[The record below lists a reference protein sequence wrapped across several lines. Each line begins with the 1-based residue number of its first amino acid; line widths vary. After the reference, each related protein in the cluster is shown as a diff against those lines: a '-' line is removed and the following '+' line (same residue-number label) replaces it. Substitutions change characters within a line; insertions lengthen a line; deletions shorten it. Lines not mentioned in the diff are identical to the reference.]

1 MNSEEPLS
9 YDQITDHLY
18 IGARPQP
25 GDWFEL
31 AALGITVDIDLQ
43 VEGQD
48 RFYKNVP
55 DVYLWLPTPDWYGPN
70 SQTLLTATHFIRMMI
85 AQDRIVYVH
94 CSMGVGR
101 SPAVAAAFLVT
112 LGMTVSAAVAMVKA
126 KRPKAKLN
134 ATQIEHLEE
143 FAAQWKGQEAKKEGP
158 SG

>member
-1 MNSEEPLS
+1 MNMEEPLS

-18 IGARPQP
+18 VGARPQP

-31 AALGITVDIDLQ
+31 AALGITVDVDLQ

-70 SQTLLTATHFIRMMI
+70 SQMLMTATQFIRMMI

-101 SPAVAAAFLVT
+101 SPAVAVAYLVT
-112 LGMTVSAAVAMVKA
+112 LGMTVSAALAIVQA
-126 KRPKAKLN
+126 KRPTIKLN
-134 ATQIEHLEE
+134 KTQIAHLHE
-143 FAAQWKGQEAKKEGP
+143 FATMWTQQQEK
-158 SG
+158 

>member
-1 MNSEEPLS
+1 MNEEEPLS

-18 IGARPQP
+18 VGARPQP
-25 GDWFEL
+25 SDWFEL

-70 SQTLLTATHFIRMMI
+70 LQTLMNATRFIRMMI
-85 AQDRIVYVH
+85 AQGRIVYVH

-101 SPAVAAAFLVT
+101 SPAVAAAYLVT
-112 LGMTVSAAVAMVKA
+112 LGMTVNTALATVQA
-126 KRPKAKLN
+126 KRSKAKLN
-134 ATQIEHLEE
+134 ATQIAHLEE
-143 FAAQWKGQEAKKEGP
+143 FAAQWSEQQEKV
-158 SG
+158 

>member
-1 MNSEEPLS
+1 MNMEEPLS

-18 IGARPQP
+18 VGARPQP

-31 AALGITVDIDLQ
+31 AALGITVDVDLQ

-70 SQTLLTATHFIRMMI
+70 SQTLMTATRFVRMMI

-101 SPAVAAAFLVT
+101 SPAVAVAYLVT
-112 LGMTVSAAVAMVKA
+112 LGMTISAALAIVQT
-126 KRPKAKLN
+126 KRPTVKLN
-134 ATQIEHLEE
+134 ETQIAHLHE
-143 FAAQWKGQEAKKEGP
+143 FATMWAQQQEK
-158 SG
+158 